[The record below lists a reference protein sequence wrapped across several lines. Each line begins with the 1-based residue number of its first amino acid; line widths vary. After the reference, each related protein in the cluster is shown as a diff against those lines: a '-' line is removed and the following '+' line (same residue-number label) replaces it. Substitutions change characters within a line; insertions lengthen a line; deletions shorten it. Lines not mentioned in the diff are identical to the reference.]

1 MLPLKK
7 VRGIFIK
14 NEREIALMREANRL
28 GAIILDEIEAQVR
41 PGVPTM
47 LFEETAAR
55 MCRDFRVKPANQGYG
70 GFPYV
75 LCCSVNEEVVHS
87 FPSDRELREGDIVS
101 FDMGVVYEGFYSDAA
116 RTVPVG
122 AVSEEA
128 ARLLRVTQESLALG
142 IAEVRPGNDL
152 GRVSAAIQQHVE
164 AAGFH
169 VVQRFVGHGI
179 GVNYHEKPEIPN
191 FFVKRHPPLPLMEG
205 MVLAIEP
212 MVCVGTHEVD
222 VLEDNWTA
230 VTRDGS
236 LSAHFEHSVA
246 VAARGPEILSLS
258 PKRGKGA
265 IATLTA
271 S

>member
-1 MLPLKK
+1 MKK

-14 NEREIALMREANRL
+14 NERELSLMREANRL
-28 GAIILDEIEAQVR
+28 GALILDEIEAQVR

-55 MCRDFRVKPANQGYG
+55 MCREFKVKPANLGYG

-75 LCCSVNEEVVHS
+75 LCCSVNEQVVHG
-87 FPSDRELREGDIVS
+87 FPSERILLEGDIVS
-101 FDMGVVYEGFYSDAA
+101 FDMGLIYEGFYSDSA
-116 RTVPVG
+116 RTIPVG
-122 AVSEEA
+122 AVSQEA
-128 ARLLRVTQESLALG
+128 ERLLRVTQESLVLG
-142 IAEVRPGNDL
+142 IAEARPGNDL
-152 GRVSAAIQQHVE
+152 NAISAAIQQHVE
-164 AAGFH
+164 AAGLH

-179 GVNYHEKPEIPN
+179 GVSYHEKPEVPN
-191 FFVKRHPPLPLMEG
+191 FVIRRPPLPLMPG

-222 VLEDNWTA
+222 ILEDKWTA

-246 VAARGPEILSLS
+246 VTPQGPEILSLS
-258 PKRGKGA
+258 PRRK
-265 IATLTA
+265 
-271 S
+271 